1 MGDQASLAYLWRAR
15 CRGNLHAGFG
25 GRDGETG
32 RPERPVPRSVP
43 TLLLPVC
50 YGFRPKRL
58 ATQAVERLRMDFI
71 EGRVFV
77 VEFDIR
83 NLFGEIDHDRL
94 LFEVGRRISDRR
106 VRKLLRL
113 SLQAV

>member
-1 MGDQASLAYLWRAR
+1 
-15 CRGNLHAGFG
+15 
-25 GRDGETG
+25 
-32 RPERPVPRSVP
+32 
-43 TLLLPVC
+43 
-50 YGFRPKRL
+50 
-58 ATQAVERLRMDFI
+58 MDFI